1 MSRSSRTC
9 RRAAEVRWTVETHPT
24 LIYCRSRQ
32 TVLGSLVANT
42 GGGYDLT
49 APDAADAVVHINDLL
64 RVDGGI
70 VTPIYYWTCINESIA
85 PSHAVAIDKL
95 LDAGADPEKRSTYRG
110 RVDTLLLGLV
120 RQHSAWTRYRSNLPV
135 ILPLLSRVA
144 INAVS
149 TTELKTRFGVLPH
162 RQTALGLATFDQ
174 GLMRDD
180 RVLSAQRDLILWLRR
195 FGARLTDGDFFCLCR
210 ARRPR
215 EGAFNAVE
223 ATRCRGRVD
232 GVTARNHTGVDRARR
247 WDRKFLDKQNVF
259 GGAALTLHNGWSFP
273 PCYFRTA
280 RLLAAEVRLR
290 DGILGRG
297 LGHEIKLLQNIILYL
312 GRADIVGFFPER
324 LDTVLYSAKESKKYR
339 NRGRRDKYCS

>member
-9 RRAAEVRWTVETHPT
+9 RRAAEVRWTVDTHPT

-42 GGGYDLT
+42 GGGFDLR
-49 APDAADAVVHINDLL
+49 APDAADAVAHINDLL

-95 LDAGADPEKRSTYRG
+95 LDAGADPEKRSTFRG

-195 FGARLTDGDFFCLCR
+195 FGARLTDGDFFCLW
-210 ARRPR
+210 
-215 EGAFNAVE
+215 
-223 ATRCRGRVD
+223 
-232 GVTARNHTGVDRARR
+232 VDRAKR
-247 WDRKFLDKQNVF
+247 WDRKFLNSY
-259 GGAALTLHNGWSFP
+259 GAALTPHNRWSFP
-273 PCYFRTA
+273 PCYLRTA
-280 RLLAAEVRLR
+280 RMLGVETKTR
-290 DGILGRG
+290 DGVWGVG
-297 LGHEIKLLQNIILYL
+297 LSHEMALLRRIYAYL
-312 GRADIVGFFPER
+312 GRADVVGFFPEK
-324 LDTVLYSAKESKKYR
+324 LETVLYSAKESKKYR

>member
-42 GGGYDLT
+42 GGGFDLR
-49 APDAADAVVHINDLL
+49 APDAADAVAHINDLL

-95 LDAGADPEKRSTYRG
+95 LDAGADPEKRSTFRG

-162 RQTALGLATFDQ
+162 RQTALGLAIFDQ

-195 FGARLTDGDFFCLCR
+195 FGARLTDGDFFCLW
-210 ARRPR
+210 
-215 EGAFNAVE
+215 
-223 ATRCRGRVD
+223 
-232 GVTARNHTGVDRARR
+232 VDRGKR
-247 WDRKFLDKQNVF
+247 WDRKFLERP
-259 GGAALTLHNGWSFP
+259 GSEYGATLTLWNRWSFP
-273 PCYFRTA
+273 PCFFRTA

-297 LGHEIKLLQNIILYL
+297 LGHELKLLRNIYAYL
-312 GRADIVGFFPER
+312 GRADVVGFFPEK
-324 LDTVLYSAKESKKYR
+324 LETVLYSAKESKKYR

>member
-1 MSRSSRTC
+1 MSRSNRTC

-42 GGGYDLT
+42 GGGFDLR
-49 APDAADAVVHINDLL
+49 APDAADAVAHINDLL

-195 FGARLTDGDFFCLCR
+195 FGARLTDGDFFCLW
-210 ARRPR
+210 
-215 EGAFNAVE
+215 
-223 ATRCRGRVD
+223 
-232 GVTARNHTGVDRARR
+232 VDRGKR
-247 WDRKFLDKQNVF
+247 WDRKFLDRH
-259 GGAALTLHNGWSFP
+259 GAALTPQNRWSFP

-280 RLLAAEVRLR
+280 RMLGVETKTR
-290 DGILGRG
+290 DGILGVG
-297 LGHEIKLLQNIILYL
+297 LSHEMALLRRIYAYL
-312 GRADIVGFFPER
+312 GRADVVGFFPER
-324 LDTVLYSAKESKKYR
+324 LETVLYSAKESKKYR

>member
-42 GGGYDLT
+42 GGGFDLR
-49 APDAADAVVHINDLL
+49 APDAADAVAHINDLL

-162 RQTALGLATFDQ
+162 RQTALGLAIFDK
-174 GLMRDD
+174 GLRQMQDD
-180 RVLSAQRDLILWLRR
+180 RVSRLQHFLIAELRR
-195 FGARLTDGDFFCLCR
+195 RGARLTDGDFFCLW
-210 ARRPR
+210 
-215 EGAFNAVE
+215 
-223 ATRCRGRVD
+223 
-232 GVTARNHTGVDRARR
+232 VDRGKR
-247 WDRKFLDKQNVF
+247 WDRKFLDRY
-259 GGAALTLHNGWSFP
+259 GAALTPQNRWSFP
-273 PCYFRTA
+273 PCFFRTA
-280 RLLAAEVRLR
+280 RMLGVETKTR
-290 DGILGRG
+290 DGVLGVG
-297 LGHEIKLLQNIILYL
+297 LSHEMALLRRIYAYL
-312 GRADIVGFFPER
+312 GRADVVGFFPEK
-324 LDTVLYSAKESKKYR
+324 LETVLYSAKESKKYR

>member
-9 RRAAEVRWTVETHPT
+9 RRAAEVRWTVDTHPT

-32 TVLGSLVANT
+32 HVLGSLVANLHQ
-42 GGGYDLT
+42 YDLA
-49 APDAADAVVHINDLL
+49 APEAADAVAHINDLL

-70 VTPIYYWTCINESIA
+70 VTPIYYWTCINENIA
-85 PSHAVAIDKL
+85 PAHASSISKL
-95 LDAGADPEKRSTYRG
+95 IGAGADPEKRSTFRG

-162 RQTALGLATFDQ
+162 RQTALGLAIFDK
-174 GLMRDD
+174 GLRQMRDE
-180 RVLSAQRDLILWLRR
+180 RVLHAQHLLIGDLRR
-195 FGARLTDGDFFCLCR
+195 RAARLTDGDFFCLW
-210 ARRPR
+210 
-215 EGAFNAVE
+215 
-223 ATRCRGRVD
+223 
-232 GVTARNHTGVDRARR
+232 VDRAKR
-247 WDRKFLDKQNVF
+247 WDRKFLFYGKT
-259 GGAALTLHNGWSFP
+259 LTPGNRWSFP
-273 PCYFRTA
+273 PCFFRTA

-297 LGHEIKLLQNIILYL
+297 LGHETKLLQNIIRYL
-312 GRADIVGFFPER
+312 GRADVVGFFPER
-324 LDTVLYSAKESKKYR
+324 LETVLYSAKESKKYR

>member
-42 GGGYDLT
+42 GGGFDLR
-49 APDAADAVVHINDLL
+49 APDAADAVAHINDLL

-70 VTPIYYWTCINESIA
+70 VTPIYYWMCINTEIA
-85 PSHAVAIDKL
+85 PSHNNQIRKL
-95 LDAGADPEKRSTYRG
+95 LDAGADLEKRSTFHG
-110 RVDTLLLGLV
+110 HVDTLLLGVV

-162 RQTALGLATFDQ
+162 RQTALGLAIFDQ
-174 GLMRDD
+174 GLRRMRDM
-180 RVLSAQRDLILWLRR
+180 RVLHAQRELIGWLQY
-195 FGARLTDGDFFCLCR
+195 FGGRITDGDFFCLW
-210 ARRPR
+210 
-215 EGAFNAVE
+215 
-223 ATRCRGRVD
+223 
-232 GVTARNHTGVDRARR
+232 VDRGKR
-247 WDRKFLDKQNVF
+247 WDRKFLDRY
-259 GGAALTLHNGWSFP
+259 GAALTPQNRWSFP
-273 PCYFRTA
+273 PCFFRTA
-280 RLLAAEVRLR
+280 RMLGVETKTR
-290 DGILGRG
+290 DGVLGVG
-297 LGHEIKLLQNIILYL
+297 LSHEIALLRRIYAYL
-312 GRADIVGFFPER
+312 GRADVVGFFPEK
-324 LDTVLYSAKESKKYR
+324 LETVLYSAKESKKYR